1 MFDIKVITQPFFFK
15 NETELIIQLFKNGLD
30 NLHLRKPEA
39 TKDEIIRFLST
50 IDSSFHNRITI
61 HSHYSLINEFD
72 LRGIHCT
79 QKGKDSFFEIS
90 RTNIKKS
97 ISTHS
102 FAEIL
107 ALDYEF
113 DYVFLSPVFN
123 SISKQGYSPTLSQNE
138 IKEFLNLYKK
148 FPIYA
153 LGGITPNNIAMCKIM
168 GFKGVALLGYV
179 WESKNPSDV
188 LKMLFSTL
196 NQS

>member
-15 NETELIIQLFKNGLD
+15 NETELIMQLFENGLD

-61 HSHYSLINEFD
+61 HSCYSLINEFD

-90 RTNIKKS
+90 RTDIKKS

-113 DYVFLSPVFN
+113 DYAFLSPVFN
-123 SISKQGYSPTLSQNE
+123 SISKQGYSPTFSQDE
-138 IKEFLNLYKK
+138 ITEFLCTYKK
-148 FPIYA
+148 IPIYA
-153 LGGITPNNIAMCKIM
+153 LGGITQGNMDVCKKM
-168 GFKGVALLGYV
+168 GFNGAAVLGYI
-179 WESKNPSDV
+179 WESKNPCDV
-188 LKMLFSTL
+188 LKTLLSTL
-196 NQS
+196 DQG